1 MLAKKTFLVSIA
13 FWRISIKFW
22 AYLVTRNLAIKMVKY
37 RQTIS
42 SVLATALLLAGVGG
56 WINLI
61 NLDEAIAQPRNVS
74 SQDIQRLKR
83 SGQRW
88 IEINRRSQ
96 TLTAWQCNRQV
107 YSVIVS
113 TGKSDT
119 PTPTGIF
126 NIQAKYP
133 TARMQGEDYNVPD
146 VPHVMYYSGNYA
158 IHGAYWHRSFGI
170 PISHGCTN
178 VAPDHAAWLYKWAS
192 VGTTV
197 VVR

>member
-1 MLAKKTFLVSIA
+1 MIRY
-13 FWRISIKFW
+13 WQNISV
-22 AYLVTRNLAIKMVKY
+22 LVT
-37 RQTIS
+37 
-42 SVLATALLLAGVGG
+42 ALFLTGLGVGV
-56 WINLI
+56 NLI
-61 NLDEAIAQPRNVS
+61 HLDDAIAQTSSRVRN
-74 SQDIQRLKR
+74 QDIEKLKR
-83 SGQRW
+83 SGRRW
-88 IEINRRSQ
+88 IEIRLRSQ
-96 TLTAWQCNRQV
+96 RLLAWQGNQLV
-107 YSVIVS
+107 YAVVVS
-113 TGKSDT
+113 TGKSAT

-178 VAPDHAAWLYKWAS
+178 VAPDHAAWLYRWAA
-192 VGTTV
+192 VGTPV

>member
-1 MLAKKTFLVSIA
+1 MINKY
-13 FWRISIKFW
+13 WQNIS
-22 AYLVTRNLAIKMVKY
+22 T
-37 RQTIS
+37 
-42 SVLATALLLAGVGG
+42 VLATALFLTGLGGGV
-56 WINLI
+56 NLV
-61 NLDEAIAQPRNVS
+61 NADRAIALSASRNVRN
-74 SQDIQRLKR
+74 QDIQRLKR

-96 TLTAWQCNRQV
+96 TLIAWQGNKQV
-107 YSVIVS
+107 YAVIVS
-113 TGKSDT
+113 TGKSAT
-119 PTPTGIF
+119 PTPTGVF

-133 TARMQGEDYNVPD
+133 TARMRGEDYNVPD

-178 VAPDHAAWLYKWAS
+178 VAPDHAAWLYQWAS
-192 VGTTV
+192 VGTPI

>member
-1 MLAKKTFLVSIA
+1 MINKY
-13 FWRISIKFW
+13 WQNIS
-22 AYLVTRNLAIKMVKY
+22 T
-37 RQTIS
+37 
-42 SVLATALLLAGVGG
+42 VLATTLFLTGLYGGVS
-56 WINLI
+56 LI
-61 NLDEAIAQPRNVS
+61 NSDIAIAQTTFQTVRN
-74 SQDIQRLKR
+74 QDIQLLKR

-96 TLTAWQCNRQV
+96 TLIAWQGNRQV

-113 TGKSDT
+113 TGKSAT
-119 PTPTGIF
+119 PTPTGLF
-126 NIQAKYP
+126 KIQTKYP
-133 TARMQGEDYNVPD
+133 TAVMRGEDYNVPD

-178 VAPDHAAWLYKWAS
+178 VAPDHAAWLYRWAN
-192 VGTTV
+192 VGTPV

>member
-1 MLAKKTFLVSIA
+1 MLKM
-13 FWRISIKFW
+13 IKYW
-22 AYLVTRNLAIKMVKY
+22 QAIPKVF
-37 RQTIS
+37 I
-42 SVLATALLLAGVGG
+42 TALLLLGLGE
-56 WINLI
+56 WIH
-61 NLDEAIAQPRNVS
+61 LDVVSAQSRSNYVS
-74 SQDIQRLKR
+74 NRSIQNLKR

-96 TLTAWQCNRQV
+96 TLIAWQGNRAI

-113 TGKSDT
+113 TGKSET
-119 PTPTGIF
+119 PTPAGVF
-126 NIQAKYP
+126 KIQAKYP
-133 TARMQGEDYNVPD
+133 IARMQGEDYNVPD

-178 VAPDHAAWLYKWAS
+178 VAPDHAAWLYSWAS

>member
-1 MLAKKTFLVSIA
+1 MPTKL
-13 FWRISIKFW
+13 W
-22 AYLVTRNLAIKMVKY
+22 AYLLISKLAINMVKY

-42 SVLATALLLAGVGG
+42 SVFVTASLLAGFCG
-56 WINLI
+56 WINLVI
-61 NLDEAIAQPRNVS
+61 SDGAIAQTRTVRN
-74 SQDIQRLKR
+74 QDIQRLKR

-96 TLTAWQCNRQV
+96 TLTAWQGSRRV
-107 YSVIVS
+107 YSVVVS
-113 TGKSDT
+113 TGKSAT
-119 PTPTGIF
+119 PTPTGLF
-126 NIQAKYP
+126 NIQTKYP

-178 VAPDHAAWLYKWAS
+178 VAPDHAAWLYRWAA
-192 VGTTV
+192 VGTPV

>member
-1 MLAKKTFLVSIA
+1 
-13 FWRISIKFW
+13 
-22 AYLVTRNLAIKMVKY
+22 MVKY
-37 RQTIS
+37 WQIS
-42 SVLATALLLAGVGG
+42 SALALGLFLAGLGG
-56 WINLI
+56 SNFF
-61 NLDEAIAQPRNVS
+61 DTAIAQTSSRSSSVRN
-74 SQDIQRLKR
+74 QDIDRLKR

-88 IEINRRSQ
+88 IEIDRRSQ
-96 TLTAWQCNRQV
+96 TLVAWQGSKQV

-113 TGKSDT
+113 TGKSAT
-119 PTPTGIF
+119 PTPSGIF
-126 NIQAKYP
+126 KIQVKYP
-133 TARMQGEDYNVPD
+133 KARMQGEDYNVPD
-146 VPHVMYYSGNYA
+146 VPNVMYYSGNYA

>member
-1 MLAKKTFLVSIA
+1 
-13 FWRISIKFW
+13 
-22 AYLVTRNLAIKMVKY
+22 MVKY
-37 RQTIS
+37 WHIS
-42 SVLATALLLAGVGG
+42 ALVICLSLVGFG
-56 WINLI
+56 NWS
-61 NLDEAIAQPRNVS
+61 NLDGAIAQTSSRSSSVRN
-74 SQDIQRLKR
+74 QDIQRLKR

-96 TLTAWQCNRQV
+96 GNKQV
-107 YSVIVS
+107 YSVTVS
-113 TGKSDT
+113 TGKSTT
-119 PTPTGIF
+119 PTPSGIF
-126 NIQAKYP
+126 KIQTKHP
-133 TARMQGEDYNVPD
+133 TARMRGEDYNIAD

-178 VAPDHAAWLYKWAS
+178 VAPDHAAWLYQWAS

>member
-1 MLAKKTFLVSIA
+1 MLKM
-13 FWRISIKFW
+13 ISYW
-22 AYLVTRNLAIKMVKY
+22 QAIPK
-37 RQTIS
+37 IFI
-42 SVLATALLLAGVGG
+42 TALLLLGIGE
-56 WINLI
+56 WINLDVKSQSRS
-61 NLDEAIAQPRNVS
+61 NYVS
-74 SQDIQRLKR
+74 NRDIQILKR
-83 SGQRW
+83 SGKRW

-96 TLTAWQCNRQV
+96 TLIAWQGNRAV
-107 YSVIVS
+107 YSVIIS
-113 TGKSDT
+113 TGKAAT
-119 PTPTGIF
+119 PTPAGVF
-126 NIQAKYP
+126 KIQAKYP

-178 VAPDHAAWLYKWAS
+178 VAPDHAAWLYSWAS

>member
-1 MLAKKTFLVSIA
+1 M
-13 FWRISIKFW
+13 
-22 AYLVTRNLAIKMVKY
+22 NMVKY

-42 SVLATALLLAGVGG
+42 SLFATALLLAGVGG

-61 NLDEAIAQPRNVS
+61 NLDGAIAQTRNVNS
-74 SQDIQRLKR
+74 RDIQRLKR

-96 TLTAWQCNRQV
+96 TLTAWQGNKQV
-107 YSVIVS
+107 YAVIVS

-146 VPHVMYYSGNYA
+146 VPNVMYYSGNYA

>member
-1 MLAKKTFLVSIA
+1 
-13 FWRISIKFW
+13 
-22 AYLVTRNLAIKMVKY
+22 MVKY
-37 RQTIS
+37 WQSIS
-42 SVLATALLLAGVGG
+42 SVFTTALLLAGTSV
-56 WINLI
+56 WINL
-61 NLDEAIAQPRNVS
+61 DVAIAQTS
-74 SQDIQRLKR
+74 SRSNYSVLNQMQRLKR
-83 SGQRW
+83 SGQKW
-88 IEINRRSQ
+88 IEINRRNQ
-96 TLTAWQCNRQV
+96 TLVAWQGSKQV

-113 TGKSDT
+113 TGKAET
-119 PTPTGIF
+119 PTPAGIF
-126 NIQAKYP
+126 KIQTKYP

-178 VAPDHAAWLYKWAS
+178 VAPDHAAWLYRWAS

>member
-1 MLAKKTFLVSIA
+1 
-13 FWRISIKFW
+13 
-22 AYLVTRNLAIKMVKY
+22 MVKY
-37 RQTIS
+37 WHIS
-42 SVLATALLLAGVGG
+42 ALVISLSLFGFAN
-56 WINLI
+56 WSS
-61 NLDEAIAQPRNVS
+61 LDVAIAQTSSRRSSVRN
-74 SQDIQRLKR
+74 QDIARLKR

-96 TLTAWQCNRQV
+96 TLMAWQGNKQV

-113 TGKSDT
+113 TGKSTT
-119 PTPTGIF
+119 PTPSGIF
-126 NIQAKYP
+126 KIQAKHP
-133 TARMQGEDYNVPD
+133 TARMRGEDYNVPD

-178 VAPDHAAWLYKWAS
+178 VAPDHAAWLYQWAS

>member
-1 MLAKKTFLVSIA
+1 
-13 FWRISIKFW
+13 
-22 AYLVTRNLAIKMVKY
+22 MVKY
-37 RQTIS
+37 WQTTS
-42 SVLATALLLAGVGG
+42 SALVVALFLTGLGG
-56 WINLI
+56 WSALE
-61 NLDEAIAQPRNVS
+61 DSDVAIAQASSRSNSNRNR
-74 SQDIQRLKR
+74 DIERLKR

-88 IEINRRSQ
+88 IEINRRRQ
-96 TLTAWQCNRQV
+96 TLTAWQGNRQV

-113 TGKSDT
+113 TGKADT

-133 TARMQGEDYNVPD
+133 TAKMQGEDYNVPD

-178 VAPDHAAWLYKWAS
+178 VAPDHAAWLYRWAS
-192 VGTTV
+192 VGTPV
-197 VVR
+197 VVL